1 MSQHDQAHRPG
12 ELHQFGYAPG
22 DYSSICNT
30 CKKEMDW
37 VDKRAICCKACAL
50 GKLSQAKAVP
60 KATRLTRPDVQPI
73 IERLGGISD
82 MGWTF
87 SELALMALISEVEDL
102 VSRQASA
109 AQREQE

>member
-1 MSQHDQAHRPG
+1 MNQHDQVRQ
-12 ELHQFGYAPG
+12 LRDFGYAPG
-22 DYSSICNT
+22 EYSGICNT

-37 VDKRAICCKACAL
+37 VDKRAVCCKACAL
-50 GKLSQAKAVP
+50 GKLSQAKAIP
-60 KATRLTRPDVQPI
+60 KATRLTRPDVQHI

-102 VSRQASA
+102 VTQRVSA
-109 AQREQE
+109 AQREQK